1 MLVPAGVYLLLRGG
15 TPDARGWSVPM
26 ATDIA
31 FVVGCMA
38 ILGSR
43 IPAGLRVMLL
53 SLAIA
58 DDIGAILVI
67 SIAYTSDV
75 SLVALAAGLA
85 GIAAIVALTAAGV
98 RSRGVYAVVGLL
110 VWIAFLGSGVHPTI
124 AGIILGLLTPAR
136 PYLSRGAFAPFL
148 SRWSD
153 STPRPAELRT
163 MLGAARETVS
173 PLEYIEHALH
183 PWVAFVVM
191 PIFALAN
198 AGVTLD
204 AAAVRD
210 PVALAVGAGLVI
222 GKPLGIVVASWFA
235 VRSGLAR
242 LPDGVG
248 WPMVAGGGALAGIG
262 FTMALFIADLA
273 LVGPAIEAAKVG
285 VLAGST
291 LAGILGILV
300 LVLVT
305 RHAGTCGTGSASR
318 TPCVYTPA
326 RPSERPAD

>member
-1 MLVPAGVYLLLRGG
+1 
-15 TPDARGWSVPM
+15 
-26 ATDIA
+26 
-31 FVVGCMA
+31 
-38 ILGSR
+38 
-43 IPAGLRVMLL
+43 
-53 SLAIA
+53 
-58 DDIGAILVI
+58 
-67 SIAYTSDV
+67 
-75 SLVALAAGLA
+75 
-85 GIAAIVALTAAGV
+85 
-98 RSRGVYAVVGLL
+98 
-110 VWIAFLGSGVHPTI
+110 
-124 AGIILGLLTPAR
+124 
-136 PYLSRGAFAPFL
+136 
-148 SRWSD
+148 
-153 STPRPAELRT
+153 

-285 VLAGST
+285 VL
-291 LAGILGILV
+291 
-300 LVLVT
+300 VLVT